1 MLFDFPRKPAPAFK
15 KIASKPKAIVI
26 KGLWVD
32 DPEHAYFK
40 GYRYDS
46 LTDALVD
53 ANAADLDDEIRGRK
67 CIDEDDLVIGR
78 TYWYRF
84 SSVDEWS
91 NESVKSDPVSETYLP
106 VRDQDLDTTEPN
118 KPGTPTLTQIS
129 ATYNNDGSIETLL
142 QLDFTPPASGRAPKK
157 YFVEI
162 LRSETVGT
170 TGSVS
175 GYDLNSTFYSK
186 KLTKVIRA
194 NGRFYHKARVTP
206 VTHNEID
213 GTPSDYTTVGV
224 KPLNLVGTE
233 AADALAAA
241 HGALGLGTASTLDF
255 DTDGTLAANSDSRI
269 ATQKA
274 VKTYAQPID
283 ADLSA
288 IAELVSA
295 ANKLPYATGSS
306 TWALADFTSFGR
318 SLVDDANASTARTTL
333 GLAIGSDVQAYDATL
348 TSIAALGTAADK
360 IAYTTG
366 VDTWAETALTS
377 FGRSLIDDANA
388 STARS
393 TLGVVI
399 GTDVQ
404 AQNANLAAIA
414 GLTTAGDKITYW
426 TGSGA
431 AALADFTSTARSL
444 LDDTSTS
451 AMRTTLGLAIGSDV
465 QAYDAELA
473 AIAGLTSTAD
483 RLPYFTGSGTA
494 ALATFTTFGRSLVDD
509 ADASAART
517 TLGVVIGT
525 DVQGYDAD
533 LAAIAALVSAANK
546 LPYATGSGTWSL
558 ADFTSFGRSLVDD
571 ADASAGRATLGVVI
585 GTDVQ
590 AYDATLAALAA
601 FNTNGM
607 IVQTAADTFTA
618 RTIAGTTNQIT
629 VTNGNGVSGDPT
641 ISLPADVQIPTV
653 ITAPNTGLHI
663 LDTDAS
669 HDLILKPGSNLTAD
683 RTLTVT
689 TGDNDRTL
697 DISASNATISAAG
710 AAIIDDSNQI
720 AVRQTIGIDRVIG
733 AIADDAV
740 GTLNFGAAVAGMA
753 IIIYTNGAVAGVFAM
768 RPSGTPVSA
777 VISIG
782 SITWAV
788 SGSTLTGT
796 TGIDGQIT
804 VSPDASGVITIEN
817 RSGTSR
823 TFYAAAFQQSVS

>member
-53 ANAADLDDEIRGRK
+53 ANAIDLDDEVRGRK
-67 CIDEDDLVIGR
+67 CVDEDDLVVGR

-84 SSVDEWS
+84 SSVDEWN
-91 NESVKSDPVSETYLP
+91 NESLKSDPASETYLP
-106 VRDQDLDTTEPN
+106 VRDQDLDATEPN

-224 KPLNLVGTE
+224 KPLDLVGTE

-255 DTDGTLAANSDSRI
+255 DTDGTLATNSDSRI

-274 VKTYAQPID
+274 VKTYADTKVAGAGTVTSGNPVLFSGTTGKVLADVSFSSFKTSLSLTKSDVGLGSVDNTSDLGKPVSTATQTALDAKVTGPASVTDGNPAVFDTTSGKLIKQVTFSAFKTSLSLTKSD
-283 ADLSA
+283 VGLGNVDNTSDTNKPVSTAQQTALNLKADLASPALTGTPTAPTASGTTNTTQIATTAMVQSA
-288 IAELVSA
+288 LSAYIAAQDVLVFKGVIDCSGNPNYPAADAGHVYKVGVAGKIGGASGPAVEVGDVLTCITDSSSSGNHATVGANWIISQVNIDGAVTGPTSA
-295 ANKLPYATGSS
+295 TNGNIAVFNGTTGKVISEIS
-306 TWALADFTSFGR
+306 YSMFKTNA
-318 SLVDDANASTARTTL
+318 SLVIGTNIQAWDTDLDAYAGISTAGLVTRT
-333 GLAIGSDVQAYDATL
+333 GI
-348 TSIAALGTAADK
+348 GTA
-360 IAYTTG
+360 
-366 VDTWAETALTS
+366 
-377 FGRSLIDDANA
+377 
-388 STARS
+388 TARS
-393 TLGVVI
+393 V
-399 GTDVQ
+399 
-404 AQNANLAAIA
+404 A
-414 GLTTAGDKITYW
+414 
-426 TGSGA
+426 
-431 AALADFTSTARSL
+431 
-444 LDDTSTS
+444 
-451 AMRTTLGLAIGSDV
+451 
-465 QAYDAELA
+465 
-473 AIAGLTSTAD
+473 
-483 RLPYFTGSGTA
+483 GTA
-494 ALATFTTFGRSLVDD
+494 
-509 ADASAART
+509 
-517 TLGVVIGT
+517 
-525 DVQGYDAD
+525 
-533 LAAIAALVSAANK
+533 
-546 LPYATGSGTWSL
+546 
-558 ADFTSFGRSLVDD
+558 
-571 ADASAGRATLGVVI
+571 
-585 GTDVQ
+585 
-590 AYDATLAALAA
+590 
-601 FNTNGM
+601 
-607 IVQTAADTFTA
+607 
-618 RTIAGTTNQIT
+618 NQIT
-629 VTNGNGVSGDPT
+629 VTNGDGVSGSPT

-733 AIADDAV
+733 VIADDAV
-740 GTLNFGAAVAGMA
+740 GTLNFGAAIAGMA
-753 IIIYTNGAVAGVFAM
+753 IVIYTNGAVAGIFAM